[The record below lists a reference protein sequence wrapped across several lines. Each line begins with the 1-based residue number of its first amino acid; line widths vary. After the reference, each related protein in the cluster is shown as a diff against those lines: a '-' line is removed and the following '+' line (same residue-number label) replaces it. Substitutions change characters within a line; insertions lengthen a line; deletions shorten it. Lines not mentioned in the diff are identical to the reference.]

1 MNTDDGIWFEML
13 PVSYRKKVS
22 HNNDNE
28 RRTSKMWLLKPVN
41 FVILR
46 YAALIFTQHMTIQS
60 KNVRL
65 IAIVVFIIVM
75 GVSSVFGQITD
86 TRYFYGS
93 SLTQE
98 SRLVYERGLLTRSR
112 LLLEETLRDY
122 DYFPAYDKAQL
133 LLALQSATSKNF
145 TASDDILVRFL
156 TERPLSPLVPQAHAL
171 RGFVAFEQQKMDKA
185 ADRFAKSAE
194 SCSTQYNIRNDSLYL
209 DIAAVSTFWRGVAQ
223 AKVGLY
229 DSAAASY
236 KKCYT
241 QYPKNAIADDALFYD
256 GLLQENSNEPV
267 NALTTFSKYRA
278 DYPMRNNVV
287 AAAVR
292 EAQNRLKRRQSS
304 LALVV
309 LESAESARNNS
320 INDEARAMSGYEKQT
335 NADQASEEINFL
347 RGEAYNLLARYED
360 ALVSYS
366 QFLQDYP
373 HSALANQ
380 ARLGAGWAY
389 LHQQNYDK
397 AIGLFTAVIDSISDV
412 VSPVRSAA
420 QLYRTIAWKKS
431 NKREEAYREL
441 STLSVQSG
449 YPYLAQVLM
458 ELGQMYYEDAK
469 YTESRRALERGERE
483 SSDGFISARI
493 QLLLGNAYLEE
504 RLYPKAA
511 QAFSSAEFLAKNST
525 VELMP
530 LKDAILAEARLKE
543 GIALAQAGKEKD
555 AIPSLMAFRAEHGED
570 SRQDEALFW
579 LGECFYKSDMFS
591 NADISYR
598 DLVDNF
604 PKSDRR
610 EESLYG
616 LGWTHFRQ
624 QRFDASGKWFGQ
636 LVKEFP
642 KTVYAAEA
650 LARKGDGHYVQRQF
664 AAAAQAYED
673 AAKRASDGPE
683 GRYAAYQLGHAL
695 RRSGQTEKAIEVFRA
710 YVKKYPRSD
719 NADYA
724 LFSVGLIRLQM
735 QQYESAINDFQKFI
749 EAYPQSN
756 LLSRAQYHIGDC
768 YYNQGNYGTAISE
781 YKKVVDQFPTSA
793 YAGDAVI
800 GIQYC
805 YESMGKDDAADSVT
819 AAFIQNNPRSGEAE
833 KIYGMRAYKF
843 YSGKRFTDAVKE
855 YENYLKTYPNTE
867 NGAEALFY
875 LGKSY
880 INSGNTMK
888 AEQSMDDLVKKYP
901 KNTFAHLGLLELGLM
916 RLRMNEATKAD
927 SLFSVVEKLY
937 PDSISAAQAI
947 FEKSAIAYAR
957 GDTGAALR
965 GFRKVATKFSTT
977 EFGDQSAYRVAMYWR
992 VRGKFDSARVYF
1004 SQLALR
1010 EENPYIAAESQYRIG
1025 ELYLRERK
1033 HNEAL
1038 AAFIVARDKFSSIED
1053 WFTLSML
1060 GLGECYEYLTQIDA
1074 AKDVYATLQELRKD
1088 DDYGKTA
1095 AARLR
1100 RLKKG
1105 NFPPQKQIPNDSTSQ
1120 QDKGGNRE

>member
-1 MNTDDGIWFEML
+1 
-13 PVSYRKKVS
+13 
-22 HNNDNE
+22 
-28 RRTSKMWLLKPVN
+28 
-41 FVILR
+41 
-46 YAALIFTQHMTIQS
+46 MTIQS

-65 IAIVVFIIVM
+65 FAIVAFAIVI
-75 GVSSVFGQITD
+75 GVTSVFGQITE

-93 SLTQE
+93 SLTQD
-98 SRLVYERGLLTRSR
+98 SRLVYEKGLLTRSR

-133 LLALQSATSKNF
+133 LLALQSTTSKNF
-145 TASDDILVRFL
+145 GSADEILLRFL
-156 TERPLSPLVPQAHAL
+156 AERPLSPLVPQAHAL
-171 RGFVAFEQQKMDKA
+171 RGFIAFEQQKMNNA
-185 ADRFAKSAE
+185 AERL
-194 SCSTQYNIRNDSLYL
+194 TQSIDAGVQQFRVRNDSLYL
-209 DIAAVSTFWRGVAQ
+209 HIAAVSTFWRGVAQ
-223 AKVGLY
+223 AKLGLY
-229 DSAAASY
+229 DSASVSY
-236 KKCYT
+236 KECYT

-267 NALTTFSKYRA
+267 NALALFSKYRT
-278 DYPMRNNVV
+278 DYSLRNNVV
-287 AAAVR
+287 AASVR
-292 EAQNRLKRRQSS
+292 EAQNRLKRRQST

-309 LESAESARNNS
+309 LESAESARKNS
-320 INDEARAMSGYEKQT
+320 INEESRELSGYEIQT
-335 NADQASEEINFL
+335 NADNAGEEIVFL
-347 RGEAYNLLARYED
+347 RGEAYNLLERYDD
-360 ALVSYS
+360 ALLSYN

-373 HSALANQ
+373 HSPVVHQ

-389 LHQQNYDK
+389 LHRQNYDK
-397 AIGLFTAVIDSISDV
+397 AIELFTMVIDSVSDI

-420 QLYRTIAWKKS
+420 QLYRTIAWKKN

-449 YPYLAQVLM
+449 YPYLAQSLM
-458 ELGQMYYEDAK
+458 ELGQMYYEDGK
-469 YTESRRALERGERE
+469 YTEARRALERGERE

-504 RLYPKAA
+504 RLYAKAA

-525 VELMP
+525 LELMP
-530 LKDAILAEARLKE
+530 LKNIVLAEARLKE
-543 GIALAQAGKEKD
+543 GIALAQSGKHKD
-555 AIPSLMAFRAEHGED
+555 AISSLMAFRADHNSD

-591 NADISYR
+591 NADISYH
-598 DLVDNF
+598 DLIDNY
-604 PKSDRR
+604 PKSNRR

-642 KTVYAAEA
+642 KTEFGAEA

-673 AAKRASDGPE
+673 ASKRAPNGPE
-683 GRYAAYQLGHAL
+683 GRYAAYQFGHAL
-695 RRSGQTEKAIEVFRA
+695 RRSGQTDKAIEVFRN

-719 NADYA
+719 KADYA
-724 LFSVGLIRLQM
+724 LFSVGLIRFQM
-735 QQYESAINDFQKFI
+735 QQYDVAINDFQKFI
-749 EAYPQSN
+749 EAYPQSI
-756 LLSRAQYHIGDC
+756 LLPRAQYHIGDC
-768 YYNQGNYGTAISE
+768 YYNQGNYATAILE
-781 YKKVVDQFPTSA
+781 YKKVVDQFPTSS
-793 YAGDAVI
+793 YAGNAVI

-805 YESMGKDDAADSVT
+805 YESMGKSDVADSVT
-819 AAFIQNNPRSGEAE
+819 AAFIQKNPLSGSSEE
-833 KIYGMRAYKF
+833 ITRLRGYKF
-843 YSGKRFTDAVKE
+843 YSGKRFSDAVNE
-855 YENYLKTYPNTE
+855 YENYLKTYPNAE
-867 NGAEALFY
+867 NAAEALFY

-888 AEQSMDDLVKKYP
+888 AEQSMDNLVKKYP
-901 KNTFAHLGLLELGLM
+901 KNTFAHLGILELGLM
-916 RLRMNEATKAD
+916 RLRLNEATKAD

-937 PDSISAAQAI
+937 PDSISAAQAV
-947 FEKSAIAYAR
+947 FEKSSIAYTR
-957 GDTGAALR
+957 GDTAAALR
-965 GFRKVATKFSTT
+965 GFRKVASKFAAT

-992 VRGKFDSARVYF
+992 IRGKFDSARVYF

-1033 HNEAL
+1033 HTEAL

-1060 GLGECYEYLTQIDA
+1060 GLGECYEYLSQIDA
-1074 AKDVYATLQELRKD
+1074 AKDVYATLQELRKY

-1105 NFPPQKQIPNDSTSQ
+1105 NYPPPINLPQKDSPNKQ
-1120 QDKGGNRE
+1120 EKGGISE